1 MAYFSWVTWFPRCE
15 CCKRVSF
22 PRPTQVSRLFQRS
35 LLKRSSKRY
44 QLCRTSSYLS
54 SLCCSTRSSL
64 SIKDNRVCFLVADVN
79 TLSRSTKN
87 EPVSSLLEGLSIVK
101 KNFGRFHYFVISEDS
116 LQEVE
121 GHISESFAKELK
133 PEVIITFGGAQIF
146 QLGFREPDPSWEEQV
161 MKEWEPKPVQSL
173 IESTLKEAKIGYL
186 ECRKIY
192 SSEFPLSSMPKIPL
206 VLQYTLSE
214 DIETG
219 QETLISLLLQKLR
232 ENGLKASIR
241 RGSHERSL
249 DIAPSTVTS
258 IGAFEFI
265 CSMLNIDEDSRVVLL
280 LGDSPSIHYMKKHL
294 KASILCHSFN
304 ELESVLSS
312 WTPLLEQ
319 LE

>member
-1 MAYFSWVTWFPRCE
+1 MGHV
-15 CCKRVSF
+15 VS
-22 PRPTQVSRLFQRS
+22 SLLFQRS

-87 EPVSSLLEGLSIVK
+87 EPVSSLL
-101 KNFGRFHYFVISEDS
+101 
-116 LQEVE
+116 E

-206 VLQYTLSE
+206 FAFT
-214 DIETG
+214 ET
-219 QETLISLLLQKLR
+219 ERKW
-232 ENGLKASIR
+232 LK
-241 RGSHERSL
+241 
-249 DIAPSTVTS
+249 
-258 IGAFEFI
+258 GAFEFI

-294 KASILCHSFN
+294 KLDPTVGTTRIS
-304 ELESVLSS
+304 
-312 WTPLLEQ
+312 LLRVGTDLVEKTK
-319 LE
+319 L